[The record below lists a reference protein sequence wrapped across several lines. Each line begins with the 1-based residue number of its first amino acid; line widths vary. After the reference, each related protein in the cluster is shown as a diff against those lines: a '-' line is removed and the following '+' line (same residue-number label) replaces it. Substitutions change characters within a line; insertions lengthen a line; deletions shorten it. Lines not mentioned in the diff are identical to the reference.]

1 MGLTHIEVVVASPGH
16 PRKAARLRFLVDSG
30 AVYSVVPGSVLRHLG
45 IKPRMHDS
53 MRTIRVIVA
62 AVFAVPLL
70 GLTLSKPRASPAP
83 QQPPNVVACRVME
96 AHTGPELRLSS
107 AIFHQQDKKEGPR
120 LSSLLSEHS
129 GIRRIPDRRR
139 RPAPRPRV
147 SASQPPHPSA
157 RWSANPRD

>member
-53 MRTIRVIVA
+53 MRTIRLIVA

-70 GLTLSKPRASPAP
+70 GLTLSKPRARSRATTAP
-83 QQPPNVVACRVME
+83 ERGRMPRDGSAYRSRVAAFRCD
-96 AHTGPELRLSS
+96 LSS
-107 AIFHQQDKKEGPR
+107 AGQE
-120 LSSLLSEHS
+120 
-129 GIRRIPDRRR
+129 RRTSPEQL
-139 RPAPRPRV
+139 V
-147 SASQPPHPSA
+147 E
-157 RWSANPRD
+157 